1 MGKIC
6 REYSKKWLFAILTF
20 VMLVCLGQS
29 QVLTAQATET
39 TDIDAEVLYSGTDG
53 DLDWVIYDNGLLTI
67 TGTGEFDDRPWT
79 NYHSYITKAV
89 VDVDGIMNTSQMF
102 YNCQS
107 LKEVD
112 LTNLD
117 TSKVQM
123 MSQMFA
129 FCYSLETLDL
139 SNMDTS
145 RVLCFSKMF
154 EKCTSLKELD
164 LSNFNIEKADRLE
177 FMFEGCTS
185 LKKVDASSFVGSNV
199 KMMYSMFL
207 NCTALEEVDLSNF
220 NPANAESTSNMFSGC
235 EALKTVK
242 LSKFNPTAATSLGYM
257 FENCKSLV
265 TIDLS
270 SMTAPNVTDM
280 SGMFSGCEALKN
292 VNISNMNTSKVTTMY
307 EMFSGCKAL
316 ELLDL
321 SNFNTTNV
329 ETMTDMFKN
338 CAKLT
343 DLDILSFNTSKVTS
357 FSSMFYGCSAMEEL
371 DLSHFNTSSA
381 IYMSTMFMGCL
392 GLNDLDISSFKTTNV
407 TDMYGMFYGC
417 GNLENIDLSNFDT
430 VNVIDM
436 DSMFNSCERL
446 ESIDISH
453 FNTGKVT
460 GIRYMFQNC
469 SSLEEIDLSNLDFS
483 ALTSGYNVMDGCLDL
498 RKIYFPVTLPVEIDL
513 PKISGY
519 AWENASGERCTKATG
534 VTSGE
539 NVYTAVGAAIPI
551 TGISLNQTSLI
562 ASKGQTSVTLS
573 ATISPSNTTEDTTV
587 TWSSSNTN
595 AVTVSSTGKL
605 TFVGGGTAI
614 ITAKV
619 GSHTATCTV
628 KVIDGITLNESTL
641 YITKGKTGSLKA
653 TVSPSNI
660 VDASAITW
668 SSSDESIAT
677 VDSNGNIKALKSGT
691 TTIYAYAGKFYA
703 YCKVIV
709 NNPITSISLS
719 ATDVTVKKGY
729 TSNVFVSYLPSDTNE
744 STYTSWSSSDE
755 SIATVSGYNGGLKA
769 TVIGVGPG
777 TAVITGTMGNHTFS
791 FTVTVT
797 IPITSIRM
805 NDTYQKLNRGENYDL
820 AVEITPSNTTEDK
833 TVTWTSS
840 DISVATVDKNGKVTA
855 KGAGKATITAK
866 VGEFAAT
873 STIEVVV
880 PITGITLDKNT
891 LTINK
896 GETNTLKATVTPAD
910 TSENTDVTWSS
921 SSSYYA
927 TIDENGVITAKNPGT
942 VTITAKVGTHTAT
955 CEVTVLSPLEG
966 ISMVDM
972 YGEPCTSVNG
982 NKGSGKILEGA
993 INPVNTTDEIDVIWS
1008 SSDTSVATVR
1018 KTDTESAYV
1027 DLIDGG
1033 TAIITARAGEFTA
1046 TCEVTVNVRVESV
1059 SLNKY
1064 KLTLN
1069 EGATETLTATLS
1081 PANITVDKTITWS
1094 SSDTNVATVDS
1105 TGKVTAV
1112 AAGTATI
1119 TAKAGSCKKTCTVTV
1134 TKVIPITS
1142 VTLNQNAVT
1151 LNKGTTTTLTATIAP
1166 SDTTEDKTI
1175 TWSSSDTSVA
1185 TVDSTGKVI
1194 AVGAGTA
1201 TITAKAGIYQA
1212 ICTVEVKI
1220 PVSGILI
1227 NKTSVNLTKGDS
1239 TTLSASLLPAD
1250 TTETATIIWS
1260 SSDTSVVTVD
1270 SIGKVTAI
1278 AAGTATITAK
1288 AGNYTDT
1295 CTVVIQ
1301 ESQQEE
1307 EKEPEQDDEKEPEQ
1321 DEEPCTHEKT
1331 EIRGALEATHD
1342 ADGYTG
1348 DTHCVACG
1356 ICILKGTVIPKL
1368 PAIVDDKD
1376 NVVDDKENA
1385 DDKEDTPQINIGD
1398 TFIYNNYKYKVTGKS
1413 VIAFAGLD
1421 NKNITKVTIPKTVAY
1436 GGKTYK
1442 VTSVSAKALYKNKK
1456 VTKVTIGAN
1465 VKKVGVDAF
1474 TGCTKLKTVSVK
1486 KNVEFIIGKYKYK
1499 TTGSSTMA
1507 FTGVNSTSL
1516 KKVAIED
1523 TVKIGAKKY
1532 KVTSV
1537 ASKALYNNK
1546 KVTSVTIGSNVKTIG
1561 SNAFNGCK
1569 KLSTIKIESKVLKK
1583 VESKAFKG
1591 IASKATIK
1599 VPAKKQTA
1607 YQKLLKNKGQGSKVK
1622 IVKY

>member
-117 TSKVQM
+117 TSRVQM

-220 NPANAESTSNMFSGC
+220 NPTNAESTSNMFSDC
-235 EALKTVK
+235 ENLKTVK
-242 LSKFNPTAATSLGYM
+242 LSKFNPTAAASLGDM
-257 FENCKSLV
+257 FENCKSLETV
-265 TIDLS
+265 DLS
-270 SMTAPNVTDM
+270 SMTTPNVTSM
-280 SGMFSGCEALKN
+280 SGMFSGCESLKT
-292 VNISNMNTSKVTTMY
+292 VKISNMNTSKVTTLY
-307 EMFSGCKAL
+307 KMFSGCKAL
-316 ELLDL
+316 ETLNL
-321 SNFNTTNV
+321 SNFNTVNV
-329 ETMTDMFKN
+329 DTMTEMFKN
-338 CAKLT
+338 CTKLT
-343 DLDILSFNTSKVTS
+343 NLNISSFNTSKVTS
-357 FSSMFYGCSAMEEL
+357 FSSMFYGCSALEEL
-371 DLSHFNTSSA
+371 DLSHFDTSAAKYLTAMFCVCSA
-381 IYMSTMFMGCL
+381 
-392 GLNDLDISSFKTTNV
+392 LNDLDISSFNTTNV
-407 TDMYGMFYGC
+407 TQMNGMFKEC
-417 GNLENIDLSNFDT
+417 GNLESIDLSHFNT
-430 VNVIDM
+430 SKVTTM
-436 DSMFNSCERL
+436 GSMFNGCERL
-446 ESIDISH
+446 ESIDVSH
-453 FNTGKVT
+453 FDTGKVT
-460 GIRYMFQNC
+460 SIGTMFQNC
-469 SSLEEIDLSNLDFS
+469 SSLEEIDLSDLDFS
-483 ALTSGYNVMDGCLDL
+483 ALTTCYDVMNGCSCL
-498 RKIYFPVTLPVEIDL
+498 RKIYFPVTLPKEIDL

-519 AWENASGERCTKATG
+519 AWENASGERCTKATS

-539 NVYTAVGAAIPI
+539 NVYTAVDAAIPI
-551 TGISLNQTSLI
+551 TGISLNKTSLT
-562 ASKGQTSVTLS
+562 ASKGETPVTLS

-595 AVTVSSTGKL
+595 VVTVSSAGKL

-614 ITAKV
+614 VTAKV
-619 GSHTATCTV
+619 GSHKATCTV
-628 KVIDGITLNESTL
+628 KVIDGISLNESTL
-641 YITKGKTGSLKA
+641 YITKGTTGSLKA
-653 TVSPSNI
+653 TVSPANI

-677 VDSNGNIKALKSGT
+677 VDSNGKITGLASGTVTIKAKSGN
-691 TTIYAYAGKFYA
+691 FYA
-703 YCKVIV
+703 SCKVIV

-719 ATDVTVKKGY
+719 ATDITVNKGY
-729 TSNVFVSYLPSDTNE
+729 SSNVDVTYLPSDTTDA
-744 STYTSWSSSDE
+744 TYTTWSSSDE
-755 SIATVSGYNGGLKA
+755 SIAKVTGFNGGLRA
-769 TVIGVGPG
+769 TVTGVAPG
-777 TAVITGTMGNHTFS
+777 TAVITGKMGNRTFS
-791 FTVTVT
+791 FTVTVI
-797 IPITSIRM
+797 IPITSIKM
-805 NDTYQKLNRGENYDL
+805 NDTYQELNRGEIYNL
-820 AVEITPSNTTEDK
+820 AIETTPANTTEDK
-833 TVTWTSS
+833 TAIWSSS
-840 DISVATVDKNGKVTA
+840 DTSVATVDNNGKVTA
-855 KGAGKATITAK
+855 VGPGRATITAK
-866 VGEFAAT
+866 VGEFTAT
-873 STIEVVV
+873 STIKVGI
-880 PITGITLDKNT
+880 PITGITLDKSEI
-891 LTINK
+891 TINK
-896 GETNTLKATVTPAD
+896 GETSTLKATVAPVD
-910 TSENTDVTWSS
+910 TTESTEIIWSS
-921 SSSYYA
+921 SSSYYVSV
-927 TIDENGVITAKNPGT
+927 DENGVITANYPGT
-942 VTITAKVGTHTAT
+942 ATITAKVGTHTAT
-955 CEVTVLSPLEG
+955 CKVTVLSPIKG

-972 YGEPCTSVNG
+972 FGNPCTSVNE
-982 NKGSGKILEGA
+982 NKGSGIILEVA
-993 INPVNTTDEIDVIWS
+993 VNPVNTTDEIDVIWS
-1008 SSDTSVATVR
+1008 SSDTNVATVR
-1018 KTDTESAYV
+1018 KTDTGSVYV

-1033 TAIITARAGEFTA
+1033 TAIITARVGEFTA

-1069 EGATETLTATLS
+1069 EGATETLKATIS
-1081 PANITVDKTITWS
+1081 PANVTVDKTITWTTS
-1094 SSDTNVATVDS
+1094 NSKVATVDSTGKVTAVGAGTATITAKAGSSTKTCTVTVTKAIPINGISLNRTYVNLTEGGSTTLTASLLPADTTETAAITWNSSDTSIATVDS

-1119 TAKAGSCKKTCTVTV
+1119 TAKA
-1134 TKVIPITS
+1134 
-1142 VTLNQNAVT
+1142 
-1151 LNKGTTTTLTATIAP
+1151 
-1166 SDTTEDKTI
+1166 D
-1175 TWSSSDTSVA
+1175 
-1185 TVDSTGKVI
+1185 
-1194 AVGAGTA
+1194 
-1201 TITAKAGIYQA
+1201 
-1212 ICTVEVKI
+1212 
-1220 PVSGILI
+1220 
-1227 NKTSVNLTKGDS
+1227 
-1239 TTLSASLLPAD
+1239 
-1250 TTETATIIWS
+1250 
-1260 SSDTSVVTVD
+1260 
-1270 SIGKVTAI
+1270 
-1278 AAGTATITAK
+1278 
-1288 AGNYTDT
+1288 NYTAT
-1295 CTVVIQ
+1295 CTVVVQ
-1301 ESQQEE
+1301 ELQQDEENSGDGE
-1307 EKEPEQDDEKEPEQ
+1307 EKEPEKEEDKKPEQ
-1321 DEEPCTHEKT
+1321 EETPCKHETT
-1331 EIRGALEATHD
+1331 EIRGALEATQE
-1342 ADGYTG
+1342 AAGYTG
-1348 DTHCVACG
+1348 DTYCTVCG
-1356 ICILKGTVIPKL
+1356 VCIVKGTEIPKL
-1368 PAIVDDKD
+1368 PAIVDDKENDD
-1376 NVVDDKENA
+1376 NKEVS
-1385 DDKEDTPQINIGD
+1385 IGD
-1398 TFIYNNYKYKVTGKS
+1398 TFIYNDYKYKVTGKF
-1413 VIAFAGLD
+1413 VVAFVGVD
-1421 NKNITKVTIPKTVAY
+1421 NKNITKVTIPKTVFY
-1436 GGKTYK
+1436 GDKTYK
-1442 VTSVSAKALYKNKK
+1442 VTSVAAKALYKNKK

-1499 TTGSSTMA
+1499 TTGSSTLA
-1507 FTGVNSTSL
+1507 FIGVNSNSL